1 MKILVAVDGSK
12 SSLKAVQMLID
23 RVGWYRSRPE
33 VELVAV
39 HRPLPTMRGVS
50 KRQADRYYAEES
62 ESMLAAAR
70 KKLDVAGIAHQ
81 ARALVGPVAETIV
94 RHAKD
99 KRCDL
104 IVIGTRGM
112 GELKSALIGSIATKV
127 LHLSDR
133 PVLTVK

>member
-1 MKILVAVDGSK
+1 MKILLAVDGSK
-12 SSLKAVQMLID
+12 PSLKAVQMLID
-23 RVGWYRSRPE
+23 RAGWYRSRPE

-50 KRQADRYYAEES
+50 KGQAEKYYAEEC

-70 KKLDVAGIAHQ
+70 KKLDGAGIAYQ

-112 GELKSALIGSIATKV
+112 GELKSALIGSIAIKV
-127 LHLSDR
+127 LHLSDT
-133 PVLTVK
+133 PVLLVK